1 MKVTSNE
8 KNQLSERTRKILHAL
23 IDEYITSGCPVGSHT
38 LAQKGTIDLSPA
50 TFRNVMSELEEL
62 GYLFQP
68 HVSAGRIPTEKALR
82 FYVDTILE
90 VRSLTMSERKIIREK
105 YNYNQLELSDV
116 LKETSQVLSA
126 ISRNISVVVIP
137 KFIATVFKLIE
148 FVNLSRDRIL
158 VIFVSQS
165 GVVHNKVIDAEEE
178 IPQLELDKYARYLNE
193 LLKGLTLQEVKNK
206 IIEEMQKEKNSYD
219 LLMSKALAL
228 SKKALDSSD
237 EAEVY
242 VEGMLN
248 LLEYPEFAE
257 VKQMKRILRAI
268 EEKERL
274 LKLLNKALLAKGV
287 QIFIGSEN
295 ELQEMEGCS
304 LVTAPYAKK
313 NHMLGALGVIGPTR
327 MDYERIIPIVD
338 YTAKIVSKMLE
349 WK

>member
-1 MKVTSNE
+1 MKIPS
-8 KNQLSERTRKILHAL
+8 SELNRVPERAQRILHDL
-23 IDEYITSGCPVGSHT
+23 IDEYITNGCPVGSQT
-38 LAQKGTIDLSPA
+38 LAQRGSIDLSAA
-50 TFRNVMSELEEL
+50 TLRNVMAELEEM

-90 VRSLTMSERKIIREK
+90 VRSLTMSEKKMIREK
-105 YNYNQLELSDV
+105 YTYDQMELSDL
-116 LKETSQVLSA
+116 LKETSQVLSE
-126 ISRNISVVVIP
+126 ISKNISVVVMP
-137 KFIATVFKLIE
+137 KFITTVFKLIE
-148 FVNLSRDRIL
+148 FVNLGRDRIL

-165 GVVHNKVIDAEEE
+165 GVVQNRVIAVDEEM
-178 IPQLELDKYARYLNE
+178 PQLELDNYARYLNE

-206 IIEEMQKEKNSYD
+206 ILEEMQKEKNSYD

-228 SKKALDSSD
+228 SKKALDSND

-257 VKQMKRILRAI
+257 VKTMKRILHAI
-268 EEKERL
+268 EEKQRL
-274 LKLLNKALLAKGV
+274 LKLLNKALAAKGV

-295 ELQEMEGCS
+295 ELQDMEGCS

-313 NHMLGALGVIGPTR
+313 NQILGALGVIGPTR

-338 YTAKIVSKMLE
+338 YTAKIVSRMLE
-349 WK
+349 LT